1 MDLSILWILFIAGVV
16 IWKVRGM
23 RRSPEQ
29 LATIQAAI
37 DAGAV
42 LLDVRSAAEFDA
54 GHLPGARNVPVG
66 QLGGAVAELKQ
77 SGRPV
82 VVYCASG
89 TRAGMAARLLRSG
102 GVAVVLD
109 LGTLRAGQS
118 LRLSGGKD

>member
-1 MDLSILWILFIAGVV
+1 MELSILWTLFIAGMV

-37 DAGAV
+37 DDGAV

-54 GHLPGARNVPVG
+54 GHLPGAQNVPVG
-66 QLGGAVAELKQ
+66 RIGGAVAELKQ
-77 SGRPV
+77 CRRPV

-89 TRAGMAARLLRSG
+89 TRSGMAVRMLRSG

-109 LGTLRAGQS
+109 LGTFRAGQGLS
-118 LRLSGGKD
+118 LSGTQD